1 MDEDEDMR
9 KDGAGEA
16 GKAATPGEDPAG
28 ATPGEAP
35 AAGREGSP
43 AAGRALSRRGLVVG
57 AGVLA
62 LAVLGA
68 ACAAVSSC
76 SRTTERVSSVA
87 PDVSDAGGQAAQA
100 AIDAGR
106 EAARALDEP
115 LGVVCVDPGHGAIA
129 DLSLTPVGPGSDETQ
144 YVEPGGATGV
154 ATGVPE
160 YEVALEVGL
169 LLRDALASRGVSVVM
184 TRETN
189 DVVLSSE
196 QRAQVAN
203 EAGADLFVR
212 LHCDGEEDASLA
224 GFSTLVPG
232 QNEWTG
238 PIYESS
244 LHAAEVMHPLIV
256 DAIGATDRGIVERP
270 DLAGFNFCEV
280 PSVLFEMGFLSNPD
294 EDVLLNDPS
303 YQQLLAGAIADAACV
318 YLQDVK
324 G

>member
-1 MDEDEDMR
+1 MDENEDVHE
-9 KDGAGEA
+9 GAAQGTQGA
-16 GKAATPGEDPAG
+16 DMGAQGAQAAEGAPDAEG
-28 ATPGEAP
+28 ATASS
-35 AAGREGSP
+35 GRGISR
-43 AAGRALSRRGLVVG
+43 RALVAG

-62 LAVLGA
+62 LAAVGG
-68 ACAAVSSC
+68 ACAWASSC
-76 SRTTERVSSVA
+76 ARTAPCVASVA
-87 PDVSDAGGQAAQA
+87 PDAAGAGGQAAQA
-100 AIDAGR
+100 ALDAGR
-106 EAARALDEP
+106 DAARALDEP

-129 DLSLTPVGPGSDETQ
+129 DLSQTPVGPGSDETQ

-154 ATGVPE
+154 ATGVSE

-169 LLRDALASRGVSVVM
+169 LLRDALTERGVGVVM
-184 TRETN
+184 TREVN

-212 LHCDGEEDASLA
+212 LHCDGEDDPDLS

-232 QNEWTG
+232 QNEWTE

-244 LHAAEVMHPLIV
+244 LYAAEVMHPLIV
-256 DAIGATDRGIVERP
+256 AALGAADRGIVERP
-270 DLAGFNFCEV
+270 DLAGFNFCDV

-294 EDVLLNDPS
+294 EDVLLNDPT
-303 YQQLLAGAIADAACV
+303 YQQLLADAIADAVCT
-318 YLQDVK
+318 YLRDVK